1 MAIPLAIT
9 RQASILGHNAHV
21 DEVPERFD
29 ALERAGF
36 RVERYGDLWKCL
48 SHRLGGHYMDVG
60 CSAKIAAGLVRD
72 IWRPSSS
79 LNCIR
84 SLTVL

>member
-9 RQASILGHNAHV
+9 RQASILSHNTQV
-21 DEVPERFD
+21 DKSPARFD

-36 RVERYGDLWKCL
+36 KVERYGDLWKCL

-60 CSAKIAAGLVRD
+60 ASAKISAGLVRVMSSRD
-72 IWRPSSS
+72 FPSSAFD
-79 LNCIR
+79 N
-84 SLTVL
+84 